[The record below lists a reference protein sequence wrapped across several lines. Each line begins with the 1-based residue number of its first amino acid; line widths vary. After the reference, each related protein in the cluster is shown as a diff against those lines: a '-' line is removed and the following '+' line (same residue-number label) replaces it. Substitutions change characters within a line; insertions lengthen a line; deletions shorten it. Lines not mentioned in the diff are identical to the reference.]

1 MSARQIAV
9 AFALAGATLFA
20 EPSHADTRAPARL
33 SIPSLGLFDAPVV
46 ALPIQGGRWAE
57 ERLGAR
63 EVGLLETTGRWPGDT
78 WAMVLAGHVTLEG
91 DQRGPFYGLGSLRP
105 GQILL
110 LYGHDGQPWRYRVV
124 GQRLL
129 TADAVK
135 AIYRRDSRRL
145 LLMTCAVWDD
155 AQHDYTHR
163 LVIEA
168 VLEAP
173 TGTRNLTHV
182 LQAPRM

>member
-1 MSARQIAV
+1 
-9 AFALAGATLFA
+9 
-20 EPSHADTRAPARL
+20 
-33 SIPSLGLFDAPVV
+33 
-46 ALPIQGGRWAE
+46 
-57 ERLGAR
+57 
-63 EVGLLETTGRWPGDT
+63 VGLLETTGRWPGDT

-105 GQILL
+105 GQALL
-110 LYGHDGQPWRYRVV
+110 LYTHDGRLWRYRVV

-135 AIYRRDSRRL
+135 AIYRRDGRRL

-168 VLEAP
+168 VLEASV
-173 TGTRNLTHV
+173 GARGSAQGL
-182 LQAPRM
+182 LWR